1 MHLATAYSLT
11 TKVCL
16 LLTFCGIIAF
26 IIMPKNQTTQGTVT
40 RQPIIAVLGHVDHG
54 KSSLLDFIRKS
65 NIVEGEAGGITQRI
79 SAYEVE
85 HKQADGK
92 IKPITFLDT
101 PGHAAFQGMRERGVE
116 IADIAILIVSAE
128 DGVKPQTLEAWK
140 TIEAR
145 KLPYLVA
152 INKIDK
158 PGADVQKTK
167 NSLVENAIYIEGY
180 GGDIPCVEISAKV
193 GTGVDLL
200 LETVLLLVEMKELTA
215 TLDTEATGYV
225 LESFVDAKRGISAT
239 LVLKDGTLSS
249 AGSILAGTAL
259 SPIRIIENF
268 IGKPIKNPHAGQPIM
283 VTGFDEIPASG
294 AIFISSSDKKEME
307 KLAQETRQAKVK
319 SVLDPRIYRNA
330 KVVIPVVIKADSLGT
345 LDAVKSEVKKFET
358 TDIKI
363 KIIAEGIGNISE
375 GDIMLA
381 SSDEKT
387 VILGF
392 TVKMEAKARDQAD
405 RFKIT
410 PQIFDII
417 YKLSEWFETVV
428 TERLPFEEK
437 ETVLGTLKVLRTFS
451 SQKDKHVIGGRVET
465 GKIENGSVV
474 RLIRRGAVFGKGRI
488 IELQSQK
495 IKTSTVMEGTECGL
509 MVESKLEVIP
519 GDIVE
524 AIKVEKLRI

>member
-1 MHLATAYSLT
+1 MSKKLT
-11 TKVCL
+11 SQ
-16 LLTFCGIIAF
+16 GS
-26 IIMPKNQTTQGTVT
+26 PTTSP

-54 KSSLLDFIRKS
+54 KSSLLDYIRKS

-92 IKPITFLDT
+92 VKPITFLDT

-128 DGVKPQTLEAWK
+128 DGVKTQTLEAWK
-140 TIEAR
+140 TIDTR
-145 KLPYLVA
+145 KLPYVVA

-158 PGADVQKTK
+158 PGADIQKTK
-167 NSLVENAIYIEGY
+167 NSLVEHGIYIEGY
-180 GGDIPCVEISAKV
+180 GGDVPCVEISAKN
-193 GTGVDLL
+193 GQGINFL
-200 LETVLLLVEMKELTA
+200 LETLLLVVEMNELTA
-215 TLDTEATGYV
+215 QLGTEATGCV

-239 LVLKDGTLSS
+239 LIIKDGTLS
-249 AGSILAGTAL
+249 ANGAILAGTAL

-268 IGKPIKNPHAGQPIM
+268 AGKTIKNPHAGQPIV

-294 AIFISSSDKKEME
+294 AIFISSSDKKEIE
-307 KLAQETRQAKVK
+307 KLADETRQAHVK
-319 SVLDPRIYRNA
+319 SVMDPRIYRNA

-345 LDAVKSEVKKFET
+345 LAAVKMEVKKRET
-358 TDIKI
+358 DDIKI
-363 KIIAEGIGNISE
+363 KIIAEGVGNISE

-387 VILGF
+387 VIIGF

-405 RFKIT
+405 RFRIT

-417 YKLSEWFETVV
+417 YKLSECFDTIVEA
-428 TERLPFEEK
+428 RLPFEEK
-437 ETVLGTLKVLRTFS
+437 ETTLGTLKILRTFS
-451 SQKDKHVIGGRVET
+451 SQKEKHVIGGRVET
-465 GKIENGSVV
+465 GKIDNGSLV
-474 RLIRRGAVFGKGRI
+474 RVIRRGVELGRGRI
-488 IELQSQK
+488 TELQSQK
-495 IKTSTVMEGTECGL
+495 IKTNTVIEGIECGL
-509 MVESKLEVIP
+509 MIESKVEMIP

-524 AIKVEKLRI
+524 AITLEKVRI